1 MVKYKSDYE
10 YYHLIEDI
18 LNHDEFGKIGEIAQH
33 GGITRLEHSLR
44 VSYYSYKI
52 TRRLGLHY
60 KETARAGLLHDFFEN
75 TTDTSKKGKLHQ
87 FMNHPREAC
96 ENAKAYFEISPLEED
111 IIKCH
116 MFPSNTLVPRY
127 LESWIVNFVDKT
139 VATYEFSKSFQYKFS
154 YLTNFYIIL
163 LFNFLK

>member
-1 MVKYKSDYE
+1 MEKYRMNLE
-10 YYHLIEDI
+10 YYHFIEDI
-18 LNHDEFGKIGEIAQH
+18 LEHKEFSRIGDIQQH

-44 VSYYSYKI
+44 VSYYSYLI
-52 TRRLGLHY
+52 ARRLGLHY
-60 KETARAGLLHDFFEN
+60 KEVARAGLLHDFFEN
-75 TTDTSKKGKLHQ
+75 SKDTSKKGKLIQ
-87 FMNHPREAC
+87 FVSHPKDAV
-96 ENAKAYFEISPLEED
+96 ENAKTYFDISPLEED

-116 MFPSNTLVPRY
+116 MFPSNPFAPRY
-127 LESWIVNFVDKT
+127 LECWIVNFVDKT